1 METSNSRPPISSD
14 EHHHDLYTIPSY
26 SSWFS
31 WSNIHEIERISLREF
46 FDGSSITRTPRI
58 YKEYRDFIISKYR
71 EDPSRRLTFT
81 ELRKSLVGDVSTL
94 HKVFTF
100 LEKWGLINFSG
111 TASSSSVTGASTSL
125 VEGQKEDEK
134 WNIRVEEGAP
144 HGVRVVAAPNSL
156 KPVTA
161 PPPPSVVDFGSGA
174 EVAEIGSKFPP
185 LASYSDIYEELMHH
199 QQQQQGK
206 ESSVCGSCKD
216 RCDSGH
222 YEYSKDGGII
232 LCKKC
237 FDNKNFEK
245 DKSVD
250 DFKFVGGQ
258 NQGVVWTEAETL
270 LLLESVL
277 KHGDD
282 WEVVAQNVKTKCK
295 MDCISK
301 LLQLPFGDLMLGSAF
316 GKNKIWDVSGDVS
329 SVGKELSSSGGS
341 QEIINREENGQE
353 HKEDLQNGIAEEQEP
368 PRKRLCTLPV
378 SDTSSALM
386 KQVARLSSV
395 VGPHITAAAAEAAV
409 TELCYENRC
418 TREIL
423 DEEKFFEETES
434 SPRSDDQERDPQPE
448 SLDGQTQPPKPD
460 INYTA
465 SHKNIVSLTL
475 RMRAA
480 TATALGAAAAH
491 AKLLANQEE
500 REIEHIIATII
511 ETQLKKLQSKVKH
524 LEELERIMEKES
536 DHIEGF
542 EEYLLTERMSV
553 LEEIFRSGI
562 SRWKDQLIPVKPPM
576 GN

>member
-1 METSNSRPPISSD
+1 METSNFRSPISSD

-46 FDGSSITRTPRI
+46 FDGSSIMRTPRI

-81 ELRKSLVGDVSTL
+81 ELRKSLVGDVSIL
-94 HKVFTF
+94 QKVFTF

-111 TASSSSVTGASTSL
+111 TASSSSVIGASTSL

-174 EVAEIGSKFPP
+174 EVAGIGSKFPP
-185 LASYSDIYEELMHH
+185 LASYSDIYEELMH

-206 ESSVCGSCKD
+206 ESLVCGSCKD

-222 YEYSKDGGII
+222 YEYSKDASII

-250 DFKFVGGQ
+250 DFKFIGSQ

-282 WEVVAQNVKTKCK
+282 WEVVAQNVKTKSK

-316 GKNKIWDVSGDVS
+316 GKNKIWDISGDVP

-341 QEIINREENGQE
+341 QEIIYTEDNVQE
-353 HKEDLQNGIAEEQEP
+353 HKEDQQHGIDEEQEP
-368 PRKRLCTLPV
+368 PRKRLCTVPV

-395 VGPHITAAAAEAAV
+395 VGPRITAAAAEAAV

-418 TREIL
+418 TKEIL
-423 DEEKFFEETES
+423 DEEKFLEETGS
-434 SPRSDDQERDPQPE
+434 SPRSIDQERDPQPE
-448 SLDGQTQPPKPD
+448 SLDGQTQPTKPE
-460 INYTA
+460 INDTA
-465 SHKNIVSLTL
+465 SQKNVVSLTL

-511 ETQLKKLQSKVKH
+511 ETQLKKLQNKVKH
-524 LEELERIMEKES
+524 LEELERIMEKQS
-536 DHIEGF
+536 DQIEGF

-553 LEEIFRSGI
+553 LEEIFQLGI
-562 SRWKDQLIPVKPPM
+562 SSWKDQLPLKPSIAS
-576 GN
+576 